1 MTPESDLG
9 IHFARYL
16 KAKTLSIETCKPD
29 RRRQRYLKRLV
40 EGYCR
45 FVFAGSVVVEV
56 RGFRKERCREQNGNQ
71 KSKSPRYGN
80 MQLADNFNRSRGTGK
95 QIRNVYICMCA
106 CGMPECSLLLSHEV
120 LTRKWNRPR
129 TSPAQLANHSKGS
142 RDVGESLSEPPN
154 STIHVCDA

>member
-16 KAKTLSIETCKPD
+16 KTKTLSIETCKPD

-56 RGFRKERCREQNGNQ
+56 RGFRKERCREQNRNQ
-71 KSKSPRYGN
+71 KSKCATHGN
-80 MQLADNFNRSRGTGK
+80 M
-95 QIRNVYICMCA
+95 
-106 CGMPECSLLLSHEV
+106 
-120 LTRKWNRPR
+120 
-129 TSPAQLANHSKGS
+129 
-142 RDVGESLSEPPN
+142 
-154 STIHVCDA
+154 